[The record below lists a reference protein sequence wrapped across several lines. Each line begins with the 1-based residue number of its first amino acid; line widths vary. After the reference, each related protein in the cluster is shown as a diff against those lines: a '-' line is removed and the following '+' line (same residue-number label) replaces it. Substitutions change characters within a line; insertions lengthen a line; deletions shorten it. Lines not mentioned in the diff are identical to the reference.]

1 MCIYVA
7 GHTGMVGSAILRAL
21 KHAGTDDVIT
31 TTRQELDLTDQ
42 PAVRAFLRRH
52 RPDTVILAAARVGG
66 IMANESFPASFIRDN
81 LTITTNVIDAAHQA
95 GVQRLLNL
103 GSSCIYPRDA
113 SQPIMEEAL
122 LTGPLEPTNAP
133 YAVAKIA
140 GITLCESYNRQYGTD
155 YRSLMPCNLYG
166 PGDNFH
172 PDHSHV
178 LPGLIRRF
186 HEAAQAGF
194 DYVVI
199 WGSGTPRREF
209 LHVDDLAEAARFVL
223 DCDKVSFTAQ
233 TPPMCSHINVG
244 TGHDIPIINLAH
256 IIADIV
262 GFRGRIVCDR
272 TKPDGTDRKLLD
284 SSRLTRLGWLPKI
297 ALRDGIVASYD
308 WYRAE
313 IENGTTLRAS

>member
-31 TTRQELDLTDQ
+31 ATRQELDLTDQ

-95 GVQRLLNL
+95 GVQHLLNL

-122 LTGPLEPTNAP
+122 LTGPLEPSNAP

-172 PDHSHV
+172 PDNSHV

-223 DCDKVSFTAQ
+223 DFDKVSFTAQ

-244 TGHDIPIINLAH
+244 TGHDISIINLAH

-284 SSRLTRLGWLPKI
+284 SSRLTRLGWSPKI
-297 ALRDGIVASYD
+297 ALRDGIVATYD
-308 WYRAE
+308 WYRTE
-313 IENGTTLRAS
+313 IENGATLRAS